1 MRVLIVEDDFTS
13 RLMIQKILQPYGEV
27 HIAVDGDE
35 ALEAFQ
41 LAWQEQAPYE
51 LICLDIMLPKMDGQE
66 VLKQIRNL
74 ESQRGIGGRDS
85 VKIIMISALSD
96 KKYPGSL
103 QGPLRSIP
111 DQTSGKIETVGPG
124 SEFRVDGVSSIQHLK
139 TGDRYG
145 STCGPGNAGS
155 SHGLRERPD
164 LPNLPRML
172 FKPKV

>member
-96 KKYPGSL
+96 KKNILEAFRAPCEAYL
-103 QGPLRSIP
+103 IKPLEKSKLLDQVRS
-111 DQTSGKIETVGPG
+111 
-124 SEFRVDGVSSIQHLK
+124 F
-139 TGDRYG
+139 
-145 STCGPGNAGS
+145 
-155 SHGLRERPD
+155 GL
-164 LPNLPRML
+164 MG
-172 FKPKV
+172 